1 MRYVFQVNLT
11 LREVEAQM
19 QQMNTI
25 EKDSGMSS
33 PVGSSSS
40 AIIRRRKHRASKSTT
55 AWLTEAQTIHPKSHR
70 HTIEKLMKL
79 ILEQGE
85 TIQQQLAKLRDR
97 ELQIARI
104 EEERHKV
111 REKEL
116 GKNYLLETYLNGLHE
131 AEDRD
136 VTTGT

>member
-1 MRYVFQVNLT
+1 
-11 LREVEAQM
+11 M

-85 TIQQQLAKLRDR
+85 TIQQQLAKLR
-97 ELQIARI
+97 
-104 EEERHKV
+104 
-111 REKEL
+111 
-116 GKNYLLETYLNGLHE
+116 
-131 AEDRD
+131 
-136 VTTGT
+136 